1 LIGGGGRER
10 KERWEAGMEVGERTY
25 SNGCAELA
33 DSSAERKIK
42 AAVCILSLIK
52 YIDQLIIN
60 KIEKRV
66 DEDREVFRK
75 ERKECRGLALKT
87 VRWIKV

>member
-1 LIGGGGRER
+1 LGGKGRER
-10 KERWEAGMEVGERTY
+10 RGGKLEWGIEREGTY

-52 YIDQLIIN
+52 YIGQLNIN

-75 ERKECRGLALKT
+75 ERKECGGLALKT